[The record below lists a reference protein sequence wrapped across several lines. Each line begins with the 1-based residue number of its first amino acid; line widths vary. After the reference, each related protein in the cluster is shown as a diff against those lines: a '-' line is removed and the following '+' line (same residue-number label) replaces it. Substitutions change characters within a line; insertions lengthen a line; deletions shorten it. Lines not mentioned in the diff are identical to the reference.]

1 MSVRFAAVTDVH
13 LLLWSLQ
20 KISQFRRFGSSE
32 MPCAR
37 CLSYLL
43 SQETR
48 NLWQNETNSNSNH
61 LNSASAALR
70 KKNLTSYS
78 ILIVSTY
85 IIRAGFCVWGNWQTT
100 LYLQQEMENRFLRKA
115 YTKGRVPSLQYSWV
129 RRIMKTSHS
138 ARKKWQTNFEL

>member
-48 NLWQNETNSNSNH
+48 SLWQNETNSNSNH

-70 KKNLTSYS
+70 KKNPNFLFYPNSFNIHYKS
-78 ILIVSTY
+78 
-85 IIRAGFCVWGNWQTT
+85 
-100 LYLQQEMENRFLRKA
+100 RFLCLRKLA
-115 YTKGRVPSLQYSWV
+115 NNVIFT
-129 RRIMKTSHS
+129 
-138 ARKKWQTNFEL
+138 ARNGK